1 MTTSMRQILIA
12 GVLAAVSAT
21 ASSAQ
26 SADWRSTVA
35 ATAEGGMAIG
45 NPKAKVSLVEYG
57 SMTCPHC
64 RQFSVD
70 GVPPLLANYVK
81 SGKVRFEF
89 RNFVLNGY
97 DLAASLVARCAG
109 PKRFFPATER
119 IYSEQPKWIARI
131 QSTPPARM
139 EAAKALPADKQIAAM
154 ADIAGLKPLGVA
166 SGIPAARID
175 QCLADKG
182 QAEQLMA
189 YARKAGAE
197 HGVKGTP
204 TFFVNGKRVD
214 GGGWTSVEK
223 ALKAAL

>member
-1 MTTSMRQILIA
+1 MRHMMIA
-12 GVLAAVSAT
+12 AALAAAPAAAALGQPT
-21 ASSAQ
+21 
-26 SADWRSTVA
+26 DWRSTVV
-35 ATAEGGMAIG
+35 ATADGGMAIG

-64 RQFSVD
+64 REFASD
-70 GVPPLLANYVK
+70 GVPPLIANYVK

-109 PKRFFPATER
+109 PKRFFAATER
-119 IYSEQPKWIARI
+119 IFAEQSKWIARI
-131 QSTPPARM
+131 QATPPARM

-154 ADIAGLKPLGVA
+154 AGIAGLKPLGVA

-189 YARKAGAE
+189 FARKAGAE
-197 HGVKGTP
+197 QGVKGTP
-204 TFFVNGKRVD
+204 TFFLNGTRVD
-214 GGGWTSVEK
+214 AHNWATLEPLVKK
-223 ALKAAL
+223 AL

>member
-1 MTTSMRQILIA
+1 MRQILIA
-12 GVLAAVSAT
+12 GLLAAVSAT
-21 ASSAQ
+21 AGPAQ
-26 SADWRSTVA
+26 PSDWRSTVA
-35 ATAEGGMAIG
+35 ATADGGMAIG
-45 NPKAKVSLVEYG
+45 NPKAKVSVIEYG

-64 RQFSVD
+64 RDFARD

-119 IYSEQPKWIARI
+119 IYSEQAKWIARI
-131 QSTPPARM
+131 QSTAPARM
-139 EAAKALPADKQIAAM
+139 EAAKALPAEKQLAAM

-197 HGVKGTP
+197 QGIKGTP
-204 TFFVNGKRVD
+204 TFFVNGKKVEAH
-214 GGGWTSVEK
+214 GWAALEPLIKK
-223 ALKAAL
+223 AL

>member
-1 MTTSMRQILIA
+1 MTA
-12 GVLAAVSAT
+12 AVLAAIPA
-21 ASSAQ
+21 AAGAQ
-26 SADWRSTVA
+26 VKDWRSTVA
-35 ATAEGGMAIG
+35 ATADGGIAIG

-64 RQFSVD
+64 REFAQAGMS
-70 GVPPLLANYVK
+70 PLLANYVK

-119 IYSEQPKWIARI
+119 IFAEQPKWIARV
-131 QSTPPARM
+131 QATPRARI
-139 EAAKALPADKQIAAM
+139 EAAQALPAEKQLAAM

-175 QCLADKG
+175 QCLADPAA
-182 QAEQLMA
+182 AERLVA
-189 YARKAGAE
+189 YARKASAE
-197 HGVKGTP
+197 ADVKGTP
-204 TFFVNGKRVD
+204 TFFLNGKRVEAHD
-214 GGGWTSVEK
+214 WASLEPLIRK
-223 ALKAAL
+223 AL

>member
-1 MTTSMRQILIA
+1 MRNLMIA
-12 GVLAAVSAT
+12 AALAAIPAAASPQAT
-21 ASSAQ
+21 
-26 SADWRSTVA
+26 DWRSTVV

-64 RQFSVD
+64 REFARD

-109 PKRFFPATER
+109 PKRFFPASER
-119 IYSEQPKWIARI
+119 IFAEQPKWIARI

-139 EAAKALPADKQIAAM
+139 EAAKALPADKQIAAI
-154 ADIAGLKPLGVA
+154 AGIAGLKPLGVA

-182 QAEQLMA
+182 AAERLMA
-189 YARKAGAE
+189 FARKASAE
-197 HGVKGTP
+197 QDVKGTP
-204 TFFVNGKRVD
+204 TFFLNGKKVAAHD
-214 GGGWTSVEK
+214 WKELEPLVK
-223 ALKAAL
+223 QAL

>member
-1 MTTSMRQILIA
+1 MRYVA
-12 GVLAAVSAT
+12 MLAASTLAVPAG
-21 ASSAQ
+21 ALGQAK
-26 SADWRSTVA
+26 DWRSTVVV
-35 ATAEGGMAIG
+35 TSDGGMAIG
-45 NPKAKVSLVEYG
+45 NPKAKVSVIEYG

-64 RQFSVD
+64 REFARD

-109 PKRFFPATER
+109 PRRFFPASER
-119 IYSEQPKWIARI
+119 IFSEQPKWIARV
-131 QSTPPARM
+131 QRAAPARV

-175 QCLADKG
+175 QCLADKDS
-182 QAEQLMA
+182 AERLMA
-189 YARKAGAE
+189 FARKASTE
-197 HGVKGTP
+197 QGVKGTP
-204 TFFVNGKRVD
+204 TFFLNGRK
-214 GGGWTSVEK
+214 VEAHDWASLEPLIRK
-223 ALKAAL
+223 AL

>member
-1 MTTSMRQILIA
+1 MIA
-12 GVLAAVSAT
+12 AALAAIPAAASPQAT
-21 ASSAQ
+21 
-26 SADWRSTVA
+26 DWRSTVV

-64 RQFSVD
+64 REFARD

-109 PKRFFPATER
+109 PKRFFPASER
-119 IYSEQPKWIARI
+119 IFAEQPKWIARI
-131 QSTPPARM
+131 QSTPPAKM

-154 ADIAGLKPLGVA
+154 AGIAGLKPLGVA

-182 QAEQLMA
+182 AAERLMA
-189 YARKAGAE
+189 FARKASAE
-197 HGVKGTP
+197 QDVKGTP
-204 TFFVNGKRVD
+204 TFFLNGKMVHAHD
-214 GGGWTSVEK
+214 WKELEPLVK
-223 ALKAAL
+223 QAL